1 MVLAQYVVK
10 RSTKTLKNH
19 HMLIFRIASV
29 SFTVYLK
36 PVQSPLKS
44 MLHKQHFIR
53 DSTACRNGN
62 NKILFFLG
70 TVAAM
75 YRNEMGA
82 SSSSSS
88 SGTNTSYS
96 TPHIS
101 QPSSRSTASSV
112 RRTRSLTRRQ
122 QQPQPPPPQST
133 NERMRDDDGNIDY
146 EFD

>member
-1 MVLAQYVVK
+1 MD
-10 RSTKTLKNH
+10 
-19 HMLIFRIASV
+19 II
-29 SFTVYLK
+29 SFIV
-36 PVQSPLKS
+36 
-44 MLHKQHFIR
+44 
-53 DSTACRNGN
+53 
-62 NKILFFLG
+62 LG

-88 SGTNTSYS
+88 SNTTYN

-101 QPSSRSTASSV
+101 QPSNRTATSI

-122 QQPQPPPPQST
+122 QQPPPPPPQGQSFQST